1 MESPHQRF
9 FVNVYNNS
17 GTVVVGSHNIVNVHP
32 LATRSVTSL
41 QRENI
46 VAISHERVAEDGLQ
60 IVRFGCSVE
69 QSSVAKSQSSS
80 RVSCLSG
87 SFAKGENVEKMKISN
102 FFQVVKNEQ
111 QYRECKREKT
121 KRNLGEEGEKL
132 KRKRR
137 GRKRIKRRKRNSRSS
152 TTSSDEDLK
161 GTTLYELPFES
172 NSSSFQEGLQ
182 SFYFYCTHLHPLRD
196 NGQWSKFDVLAQQLL
211 GQVGSDLTSR
221 ILICLEKSVALCY
234 QKKVEESEELIKDAE
249 KRIAQTSGSVRL
261 LLEMLSNCYRA
272 GLYRRRKIFG
282 QGRPG
287 FLGIWYS
294 GAF

>member
-32 LATRSVTSL
+32 LGTRSVTSL

-60 IVRFGCSVE
+60 IVNFGCPIE

-121 KRNLGEEGEKL
+121 KRNLGEEGGKL

-137 GRKRIKRRKRNSRSS
+137 GHKRIKRRKRNSRSS
-152 TTSSDEDLK
+152 TTSSDEDFK

-196 NGQWSKFDVLAQQLL
+196 NGQWSEFDVLAQQLL
-211 GQVGSDLTSR
+211 GQVGSDMTSR
-221 ILICLEKSVALCY
+221 I
-234 QKKVEESEELIKDAE
+234 
-249 KRIAQTSGSVRL
+249 
-261 LLEMLSNCYRA
+261 
-272 GLYRRRKIFG
+272 
-282 QGRPG
+282 
-287 FLGIWYS
+287 
-294 GAF
+294 